1 VTATIRPRGVTVL
14 RRLVP
19 WVVSVA
25 ILTILIRRAG
35 QPAIY
40 EAARNARLFLLGAV
54 TVICTAGMFLLDALA
69 LSRVVSWFNC
79 RASPR
84 EMAPV
89 KAAAYLIN
97 VINYNA
103 GSGAIAFWL
112 RQCKGVPFLEGAS
125 SLLFLNVVDA
135 MVLVGFMAVALPVLD
150 PPLCTGVL
158 AAVCIAALGFTG
170 NLLYWRRG
178 IDFILLGRLRGWP
191 IFKSFREASLGHY
204 LRLAIIRV
212 PFDFL
217 FMANFWLG
225 LRFFGVEVPV
235 MIAAAYI
242 PVVLFVGVVPITVSG
257 LGTVQ
262 AATVFLFRA
271 YATEARLLT
280 FSLVLTLA
288 LTAVRAAFGV
298 PVFHRVSR
306 DVMLGRKEA

>member
-1 VTATIRPRGVTVL
+1 VTPGVRRRSITAL
-14 RRLVP
+14 RRLAP
-19 WVVSVA
+19 WLVSLV
-25 ILTILIRRAG
+25 ILTILVRRVG

-40 EAARNARLFLLGAV
+40 EAARDAHLFLLGAV
-54 TVICTAGMFLLDALA
+54 TVVCTAGMFLLDAMA
-69 LSRVVSWFNC
+69 LSRIVSWFNC
-79 RASPR
+79 ATSPR

-89 KAAAYLIN
+89 KAAAYLMN
-97 VINYNA
+97 VINYNV

-135 MVLVGFMAVALPVLD
+135 MVLVGFMAVAVPVLE
-150 PPLCTGVL
+150 PPLRTGVL
-158 AAVCIAALGFTG
+158 TAVGIAALAFTG

-191 IFKSFREASLGHY
+191 IFKSFREAGLGHY
-204 LRLAIIRV
+204 LRLAMIRV

-217 FMANFWLG
+217 FMANYWLG
-225 LRFFGVEVPV
+225 LRAFGVEVPV

-242 PVVLFVGVVPITVSG
+242 PVVLFVGVVPITVAG

-271 YATEARLLT
+271 YGSEARLLT

-288 LTAVRAAFGV
+288 LTAVRAAFGM

-306 DVMLGRKEA
+306 DVMLGRKDL